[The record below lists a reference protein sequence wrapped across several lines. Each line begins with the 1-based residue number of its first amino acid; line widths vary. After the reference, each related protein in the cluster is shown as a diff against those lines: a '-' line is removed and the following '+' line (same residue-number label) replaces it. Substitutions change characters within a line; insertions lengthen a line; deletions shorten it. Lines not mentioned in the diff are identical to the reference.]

1 MLKAAPSA
9 QDTCLPSISL
19 YTPSL
24 AWGASRYPWCSRPA
38 MKLKILKYTLHIPH
52 VSLSIFSAAVAIH
65 FRNHHTARSI
75 NECSPEVHTSERTLV
90 SLRGRGAASSGRGVN
105 VVLDTEQPRL
115 ALLDQPRVHCAVV
128 EVGECCNNSSH
139 KPLFLGV
146 DSIPPAIFLVG
157 TSSHW
162 STLAASMTLCT
173 VIMQASY
180 PPRPPAARTLY
191 SRPWNDQ
198 AVAPLVGST
207 LGHFLILCFML
218 EFPNFD
224 TFRKT
229 DIPYKHL
236 NE

>member
-75 NECSPEVHTSERTLV
+75 NERSPEVHTSERTLV

-128 EVGECCNNSSH
+128 EVGERCNNPSH
-139 KPLFLGV
+139 KPLSRCKQYSTCNLPGGHLLALVHAGGV
-146 DSIPPAIFLVG
+146 YDPLHGDHAGLVPAQ
-157 TSSHW
+157 
-162 STLAASMTLCT
+162 AASSPHAVL
-173 VIMQASY
+173 
-180 PPRPPAARTLY
+180 PP
-191 SRPWNDQ
+191 
-198 AVAPLVGST
+198 V
-207 LGHFLILCFML
+207 
-218 EFPNFD
+218 E
-224 TFRKT
+224 
-229 DIPYKHL
+229 
-236 NE
+236 